1 MKPPERTTAIL
12 NKSPVRPA
20 DCPGPTCENRNVSHL
35 HCKLR
40 KCTGPDCGNQSGRY
54 CHAHED

>member
-1 MKPPERTTAIL
+1 ML
-12 NKSPVRPA
+12 NKSPLRPA
-20 DCPGPTCENRNVSHL
+20 DCPGPTCENRNVSHP

-40 KCTGPDCGNQSGRY
+40 KCTGPDCGNQTGRY